1 MQKKNIKNM
10 HLYVKPPDGH
20 VIISA
25 PQTIAQKPI
34 ECLEFVILHELIHF
48 HTRTHDATFIAY
60 MDLYMPNWR
69 DVRNEL
75 NDRKLD
81 YYDAHDESPLKK
93 LIDAERYDEI
103 KDAVLQHLENDPDL
117 DKKKYNVSLSDVEIE
132 SVVHIEQPREGI
144 IAFDVI
150 ASCDIETAAHKGS
163 GQPRFIEKW
172 VSAHCEVSI
181 GIELTDFS
189 VVGVG
194 HTEVQEE
201 SENDRFSGELVPIIP
216 RDDFD
221 REATRF
227 LEKTIQLRWRNRF
240 LFRLGK

>member
-1 MQKKNIKNM
+1 M
-10 HLYVKPPDGH
+10 
-20 VIISA
+20 
-25 PQTIAQKPI
+25 
-34 ECLEFVILHELIHF
+34 
-48 HTRTHDATFIAY
+48 
-60 MDLYMPNWR
+60 
-69 DVRNEL
+69 
-75 NDRKLD
+75 
-81 YYDAHDESPLKK
+81 
-93 LIDAERYDEI
+93 
-103 KDAVLQHLENDPDL
+103 
-117 DKKKYNVSLSDVEIE
+117 
-132 SVVHIEQPREGI
+132 VHIEQPREGI

>member
-1 MQKKNIKNM
+1 
-10 HLYVKPPDGH
+10 
-20 VIISA
+20 
-25 PQTIAQKPI
+25 
-34 ECLEFVILHELIHF
+34 
-48 HTRTHDATFIAY
+48 
-60 MDLYMPNWR
+60 MPNWR

-132 SVVHIEQPREGI
+132 NVVHIEQPREGI

-227 LEKTIQLRWRNRF
+227 LEKNYPIALEKPVPVPIRQIAENMQLTIIEDTRSAIGVWDSSL
-240 LFRLGK
+240 